1 MKNLCKFTVKSPEAS
16 YIPLPR
22 FLLLDEELQGISND
36 AKVLYAL
43 LLDRASIS
51 RQNGYIDPDG
61 TIRLYFTVEQVQKKL
76 HRSRQCATRIFREL
90 EYSGLIIRKKQGLG
104 KPAVITLNYPAD
116 ARLIMK
122 EDDADVG

>member
-1 MKNLCKFTVKSPEAS
+1 MGRGPQYPDGLIGWDGGSMKNLCKFTVKSPAAS

-90 EYSGLIIRKKQGLG
+90 ESYSSS
-104 KPAVITLNYPAD
+104 
-116 ARLIMK
+116 
-122 EDDADVG
+122 